1 VSIRLGG
8 RPRHAPTIGDVV
20 ETVPSGFRDLTLAAF
35 VERLASAD
43 PVPGG
48 GSAAAVAGALGASLV
63 AMVAALSEGR
73 PRYAAHAGTHTRA
86 GSEGRRLIEL
96 LLDLADQDAVAY
108 GSFAA
113 AMKLPRETD
122 EERAARSAA
131 MRTAA
136 RTAAE
141 VPLAC
146 VAACRELLAAAESLA
161 GRSNANA
168 ASDLAVA
175 ANLGEAAAR
184 GAAENVLINLPA
196 MDDELLATELTEQV
210 VGYLHDVQDMA
221 DQIRETVRSG
231 TTRDPLPIEGR
242 ADAHES
248 AGTGDRAE
256 NRAR

>member
-1 VSIRLGG
+1 M
-8 RPRHAPTIGDVV
+8 
-20 ETVPSGFRDLTLAAF
+20 VPSGFRDLTLAAF

-48 GSAAAVAGALGASLV
+48 GSASAVAGALGASLV

-73 PRYAAHAGTHTRA
+73 PRYAAHAGTHARA
-86 GSEGRRLIEL
+86 SSEGRRLVDQ

-122 EERAARSAA
+122 DERAARSAA

-161 GRSNANA
+161 GRSNVNA

-196 MDDELLATELTEQV
+196 MGDELLATQLTEQV
-210 VGYLHDVQDMA
+210 VGYLHDVQDLA

-231 TTRDPLPIEGR
+231 TTRDPLPIDDH
-242 ADAHES
+242 ADAQETAGS
-248 AGTGDRAE
+248 ADRAE
-256 NRAR
+256 SRSR

>member
-1 VSIRLGG
+1 
-8 RPRHAPTIGDVV
+8 VV
-20 ETVPSGFRDLTLAAF
+20 ETVSSGFRDLTLAAF

-48 GSAAAVAGALGASLV
+48 GSASAVAGALGASLV

-73 PRYAAHAGTHTRA
+73 PRYAAHAGTHARA
-86 GSEGRRLIEL
+86 GSEGRRLVER

-108 GSFAA
+108 GSFAV
-113 AMKLPRETD
+113 AMKLPRETG

-146 VAACRELLAAAESLA
+146 VAACRELLAAADSLA

-196 MDDELLATELTEQV
+196 MGDELLAMQLTEQV
-210 VGYLHDVQDMA
+210 VGYLHDVQDLA

-231 TTRDPLPIEGR
+231 TPRDPLPIDDH
-242 ADAHES
+242 ADAQDP
-248 AGTGDRAE
+248 AGSGHRAE
-256 NRAR
+256 NRSR

>member
-1 VSIRLGG
+1 
-8 RPRHAPTIGDVV
+8 VV

-35 VERLASAD
+35 VQRLASAD

-48 GSAAAVAGALGASLV
+48 GSASAVAGALGASLV

-73 PRYAAHAGTHTRA
+73 PRYAAHAGTHARA
-86 GSEGRRLIEL
+86 SSEGRRLVDQ

-161 GRSNANA
+161 GRSNVNA

-196 MDDELLATELTEQV
+196 MGDELLATQLTEQV
-210 VGYLHDVQDMA
+210 VGYLHDVQDLA

-231 TTRDPLPIEGR
+231 TTRDPLPVDDH
-242 ADAHES
+242 ADAQEL
-248 AGTGDRAE
+248 AGSGDRAE
-256 NRAR
+256 SRSR

>member
-1 VSIRLGG
+1 
-8 RPRHAPTIGDVV
+8 VV

-35 VERLASAD
+35 VQRLASAD

-48 GSAAAVAGALGASLV
+48 GSASAVAGALGASLV

-73 PRYAAHAGTHTRA
+73 PRYAAHAGTHARA
-86 GSEGRRLIEL
+86 GSEGRRLVEQ

-113 AMKLPRETD
+113 AMKLPRETN

-136 RTAAE
+136 RAAAE

-196 MDDELLATELTEQV
+196 MGDELLATQLTEQV
-210 VGYLHDVQDMA
+210 VGYLHDVQDLA

-231 TTRDPLPIEGR
+231 TTRDPLPIDDH
-242 ADAHES
+242 ADAQEPARS
-248 AGTGDRAE
+248 GDRAE
-256 NRAR
+256 NRSR